1 MLIYDVDINLVMS
14 TEQLEPAVEYF
25 YEAREVA
32 MKELEKHLT
41 EMADLVGYDTVGQ
54 AMINAF
60 GYHLDTNKDNIADA
74 NLFLLCAV
82 KELMISKG
90 DDAIFSGSGY
100 IWEKVAK
107 AMDRLGMPIKPK
119 EQTRFSERLSPQ

>member
-1 MLIYDVDINLVMS
+1 MLIYDVDINFAMS
-14 TEQLEPAVEYF
+14 IEQLEPAVEYF

-60 GYHLDTNKDNIADA
+60 GYHLKGKDDVAYA
-74 NLFLLCAV
+74 NRNLLCAV
-82 KELMISKG
+82 KELMISK
-90 DDAIFSGSGY
+90 DAESIFTGQGY
-100 IWEKVAK
+100 IYEKVSK
-107 AMDRLGMPIKPK
+107 AMAELNMPIK
-119 EQTRFSERLSPQ
+119 EA

>member
-1 MLIYDVDINLVMS
+1 MYMPIVMS
-14 TEQLEPAVEYF
+14 TEQLDPAEQYC

-60 GYHLDTNKDNIADA
+60 GYHLKTNKTSIADA

-90 DDAIFSGSGY
+90 DDAYFSGSGY
-100 IWEKVAK
+100 IWEKVSK
-107 AMDRLGMPIKPK
+107 AMDRLNMPIK
-119 EQTRFSERLSPQ
+119 EA

>member
-14 TEQLEPAVEYF
+14 TEQLEPAVEYY

-60 GYHLDTNKDNIADA
+60 GYHLKHTRRPAIADA

-82 KELMISKG
+82 TELMISK
-90 DDAIFSGSGY
+90 DESVIFSGQGY
-100 IWEKVAK
+100 IWEKVSK
-107 AMDRLGMPIKPK
+107 AMDRLDMPINRDR
-119 EQTRFSERLSPQ
+119 T

>member
-1 MLIYDVDINLVMS
+1 MNIDMS
-14 TEQLEPAVEYF
+14 TEQLEPAVEYI
-25 YEAREVA
+25 YKAREVA

-60 GYHLDTNKDNIADA
+60 GYHLKGKNFIADA

-82 KELMISKG
+82 KELMISK
-90 DDAIFSGSGY
+90 DPENIFSGSGY
-100 IWEKVAK
+100 IWEKVSK
-107 AMDRLGMPIKPK
+107 AMDRLDMPIK
-119 EQTRFSERLSPQ
+119 EA

>member
-1 MLIYDVDINLVMS
+1 MLIYDVDINFAMS
-14 TEQLEPAVEYF
+14 TEQLEPAVEYY

-41 EMADLVGYDTVGQ
+41 EMADLVGYDAVGQ

-60 GYHLDTNKDNIADA
+60 GYHLDTDKDNIADA

-82 KELMISKG
+82 KELMISK
-90 DDAIFSGSGY
+90 DPKSIFSGSGY
-100 IWEKVAK
+100 IWEKVSK
-107 AMDRLGMPIKPK
+107 AMDRLDMPIKPK
-119 EQTRFSERLSPQ
+119 NKPNERLAPQ

>member
-60 GYHLDTNKDNIADA
+60 GYHLDTEKDNIADA

-82 KELMISKG
+82 KELMISK
-90 DDAIFSGSGY
+90 DPESVFSGSGY
-100 IWEKVAK
+100 IWEKVSK
-107 AMDRLGMPIKPK
+107 AMNRLDMPIK
-119 EQTRFSERLSPQ
+119 EA

>member
-1 MLIYDVDINLVMS
+1 MLIYDVDINFAMS

-60 GYHLDTNKDNIADA
+60 GYHLKGKDDIAYA
-74 NLFLLCAV
+74 NRNLLCAV
-82 KELMISKG
+82 KELMISKDPESLFTG
-90 DDAIFSGSGY
+90 QGY
-100 IWEKVAK
+100 ILEKVSK
-107 AMDRLGMPIKPK
+107 AMAELNMPIK
-119 EQTRFSERLSPQ
+119 EA

>member
-1 MLIYDVDINLVMS
+1 MSTWNVYFHFSTLWNCFGSIKALLVCIVLALFIYDAGMNIIMS
-14 TEQLEPAVEYF
+14 TEQLDPAEQYC

-41 EMADLVGYDTVGQ
+41 EMADLVGYDAVGQ

-74 NLFLLCAV
+74 
-82 KELMISKG
+82 
-90 DDAIFSGSGY
+90 
-100 IWEKVAK
+100 
-107 AMDRLGMPIKPK
+107 
-119 EQTRFSERLSPQ
+119 